1 MARFVDKVQGLTDYE
16 RGVTLNV
23 GKVWGGIGKNTVPDR
38 AEAMV
43 DFRFLTQ
50 RDGELL
56 LSQIKDAAEAAA
68 EKVFGSKI
76 EVLGG
81 ISRQPLERT
90 DASAVL
96 LAEYAACARAAGLGG
111 DEAPLIGGGSDANT
125 VAAAGVPAIDGLGP
139 RGKGFHTVDE
149 FIERATL
156 LPKTEALVRFLASRA
171 R

>member
-1 MARFVDKVQGLTDYE
+1 M
-16 RGVTLNV
+16 
-23 GKVWGGIGKNTVPDR
+23 
-38 AEAMV
+38 
-43 DFRFLTQ
+43 
-50 RDGELL
+50 
-56 LSQIKDAAEAAA
+56 
-68 EKVFGSKI
+68 
-76 EVLGG
+76 
-81 ISRQPLERT
+81 PLERT

-156 LPKTEALVRFLASRA
+156 IPEDRSAGALPRQPRAIKQPRA
-171 R
+171 RATGRR